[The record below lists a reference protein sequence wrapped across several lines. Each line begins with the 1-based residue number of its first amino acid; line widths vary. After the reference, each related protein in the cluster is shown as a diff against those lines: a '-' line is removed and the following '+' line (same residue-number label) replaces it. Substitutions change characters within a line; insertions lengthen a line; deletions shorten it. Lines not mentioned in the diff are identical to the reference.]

1 MDVNRWVRNLE
12 GEKQNKDML
21 LEDKQDMHSEP
32 GASIQVPNLW
42 KQYE

>member
-12 GEKQNKDML
+12 GEKQDKDML

-32 GASIQVPNLW
+32 GASTQLPNLW
-42 KQYE
+42 KQY

>member
-12 GEKQNKDML
+12 GEKQDKDML
-21 LEDKQDMHSEP
+21 LEEKREMQSEP
-32 GASIQVPNLW
+32 GASIQLPNLW